1 VKAFLLLG
9 AAGAAAA
16 VPAVVVGALLVASPN
31 ATGAPAAGVTGSAAA
46 VLADPYPDL
55 YRGAA
60 PLCPGLDWHVLEAVG
75 QVESQH
81 GANDGPSTAG
91 AIGPM
96 QFKPDTWTVYGDGNP
111 DDVWAPPLAIPAAAR
126 MICANAGGKGDDVEA
141 LRKSLS
147 IYNAGKPD
155 SPDGL
160 AYAAHVLAVAVG
172 LDVLSNPRIDL
183 APAARAD
190 VTAGIDPR
198 ADSFLEAAAAE
209 WPIAVGTVRT
219 GHSVFVEGTD
229 RVSEHTCGR
238 AVDLVAVGSAPV
250 SPSNPAARALVTWTA
265 TLTGTLRPDEVGSP
279 WPEFSALPGDYFS
292 DAGHDT
298 HVHVGYR
305 GPACLP

>member
-1 VKAFLLLG
+1 
-9 AAGAAAA
+9 
-16 VPAVVVGALLVASPN
+16 VVGALLVASPE
-31 ATGAPAAGVTGSAAA
+31 ATGSPAGVTGNAAA
-46 VLADPYPDL
+46 VLADPYPQL
-55 YRGAA
+55 YQGAA

-81 GANDGPSTAG
+81 GVNDGPSTAG

-111 DDVWAPPLAIPAAAR
+111 ADAWLPPTAIPAAAR
-126 MICANAGGKGDDVEA
+126 MICADAGGKGDDVEA
-141 LRKSLS
+141 LRKSLA
-147 IYNAGKPD
+147 IYNAGSPD

-160 AYAAHVLAVAVG
+160 TYAAHVLAVAVG
-172 LDVLSNPRIDL
+172 LDVLSDPRIDL

-198 ADSFLEAAAAE
+198 VDSFLEAAAAE

-219 GHSVFVEGTD
+219 GHPVFVEGTD

-238 AVDLVAVGSAPV
+238 AVDLVAVDGAPV
-250 SPSNPAARALVTWTA
+250 SASNPAARALVTWTA

-292 DAGHDT
+292 DAGHAT
-298 HVHVGYR
+298 RVHVGYR
-305 GPACLP
+305 GPTCLP